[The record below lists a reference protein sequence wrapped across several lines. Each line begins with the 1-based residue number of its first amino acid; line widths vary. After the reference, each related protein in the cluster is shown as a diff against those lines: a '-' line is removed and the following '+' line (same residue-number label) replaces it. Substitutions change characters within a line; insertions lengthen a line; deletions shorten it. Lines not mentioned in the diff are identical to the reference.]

1 MQDKRHKQTIETY
14 DRSARTLAE
23 TYNALA
29 TADVLP
35 GLAERLPPSVRG
47 KRRRA
52 LDLGC
57 GSGRDAFWLAHDKG
71 FEVTAVDG
79 SQGLLALAQ
88 KWKKHP
94 RVHYM
99 QDILPDIEN
108 TRARAA
114 SRREKYDVFLLS
126 AVWMHLQP
134 KERAVLMTHIAAL
147 ANPKALVYISLRHGP
162 APADRPMF
170 PNEPAEVRD
179 LGRMHRAAFDTVG
192 QDDDKQGR
200 GGVKWEYVTLRFG

>member
-1 MQDKRHKQTIETY
+1 MGTHHKKNLETY
-14 DRSARTLAE
+14 DRDARALAE

-29 TADVLP
+29 STDVLP
-35 GLAERLPPSVRG
+35 GLAERLPSSTRE

-57 GSGRDAFWLAHDKG
+57 GSGRDAFWLAAEQG
-71 FEVTAVDG
+71 FAVTAVDG
-79 SQGLLALAQ
+79 SRQMLAYAG

-94 RVHYM
+94 RVRYE
-99 QDILPDIEN
+99 QDTLPDLAQV
-108 TRARAA
+108 RDRAA
-114 SRREKYDVFLLS
+114 KTHEKYDVFVLS

-134 KERAVLMTHIAAL
+134 AERAVLMTHIAAL

-170 PNEPAEVRD
+170 ACPADEVKA
-179 LGRMHRAAFDTVG
+179 LGRAHRARFEKIGGDR
-192 QDDDKQGR
+192 DRQGR
-200 GGVKWEYVTLRFG
+200 NGVHWEYVTLRFS